1 MPDPGEQRSRS
12 SGSASPFLS
21 RLQRR
26 PLKQPPVGSRF
37 GTEAPTAG
45 AALAAHRPPPPPRLP
60 AWQVPWGKTSPQRRG
75 WAHPP
80 PQHTPLQPRR
90 AKEPRRRQDTHPPA
104 NGRRTVPP
112 AGSASRAGG
121 AELGAG
127 QPPSPASPLTRRTRR
142 APAPP
147 PLPAHWPHLSA
158 KRGLRHRSWNST
170 WSPRWGAGGAPRPAR
185 GGAPGAAAE
194 VGAQGRRSA
203 AGGEPPP
210 PLRRDAPGG
219 SNQQSPGRRV
229 GASGEAERKGGGG
242 KGQRK
247 PSVVPARG
255 AVPGRPCSAQLP
267 WDLSPAPST
276 KDQLRFSCP
285 TALLGSAAP
294 LPSVVYKSFV
304 LFASPFHQPSKVS
317 LFLHLMLKQQ
327 WLSPLEVITLGA
339 NSDLGKQS
347 GLLARYS
354 GLRC

>member
-75 WAHPP
+75 WAHSP

-90 AKEPRRRQDTHPPA
+90 AKEPRRLQATHPPA

-210 PLRRDAPGG
+210 FEGTHREGPTSKAL
-219 SNQQSPGRRV
+219 
-229 GASGEAERKGGGG
+229 GGGWVPPA
-242 KGQRK
+242 K
-247 PSVVPARG
+247 PRGRG
-255 AVPGRPCSAQLP
+255 AAGRGSVSPAWCPLVGLYLATPALHSSRGTSHQPLP
-267 WDLSPAPST
+267 QRTSCASPAP
-276 KDQLRFSCP
+276 
-285 TALLGSAAP
+285 LLFWEA
-294 LPSVVYKSFV
+294 
-304 LFASPFHQPSKVS
+304 QR
-317 LFLHLMLKQQ
+317 
-327 WLSPLEVITLGA
+327 
-339 NSDLGKQS
+339 
-347 GLLARYS
+347 RYPP
-354 GLRC
+354 